1 MRIVNCSAPIARK
14 QGDCPSFLVGR
25 ALPDDPLSRRKRR
38 ALPDLLGYTV
48 QFTRSYRDDQG
59 NYHDSDSYS
68 GSELLR
74 IARLSQKAYDYTAEL
89 RDQNAKA

>member
-1 MRIVNCSAPIARK
+1 MTTQKTKP
-14 QGDCPSFLVGR
+14 
-25 ALPDDPLSRRKRR
+25 ALTIRDRNLK
-38 ALPDLLGYTV
+38 ATIWKNTGEKGEFYTV

-74 IARLSQKAYDYTAEL
+74 ISRLAQKAYDYAAEL
-89 RDQNAKA
+89 RDQNTQA

>member
-1 MRIVNCSAPIARK
+1 MTTQKTKPALTIRDRNLKATIWKNTGEK
-14 QGDCPSFLVGR
+14 GDF
-25 ALPDDPLSRRKRR
+25 
-38 ALPDLLGYTV
+38 YTV

-74 IARLSQKAYDYTAEL
+74 IARLAQKAFDYTAEL
-89 RDQNAKA
+89 RDQNAKG

>member
-1 MRIVNCSAPIARK
+1 MTTQKTKPAQTIRDRNLKATIWKNSGEK
-14 QGDCPSFLVGR
+14 GDF
-25 ALPDDPLSRRKRR
+25 
-38 ALPDLLGYTV
+38 YTV

-74 IARLSQKAYDYTAEL
+74 VSRLAQKAYDYIAEL
-89 RDQNAKA
+89 RDQA